1 MAFDNTIT
9 EDRLYM
15 KVSKRNNTAIKDGLF
30 MKLDLVY
37 DNVHI
42 NLS

>member
-1 MAFDNTIT
+1 M

-15 KVSKRNNTAIKDGLF
+15 KVLERDNTAMKDGLF

-37 DNVHI
+37 NNVHI
-42 NLS
+42 NLL